1 MTSVTPDIRL
11 PSLPQSI
18 TALWP
23 VPNYTAWWQRH
34 MGCCLTVHRL
44 GVEPATSR
52 SQVRHANHYTTKPQC
67 MSIIISQQGTGT
79 NLNSES
85 YKDCLVGLLL
95 HLSSDHRRN
104 GGVDGLGN
112 HRMYSALDLK
122 PTLQET
128 RWPTTAS
135 NCHVSLT
142 DQPTNQRLRRCY

>member
-1 MTSVTPDIRL
+1 MR
-11 PSLPQSI
+11 
-18 TALWP
+18 
-23 VPNYTAWWQRH
+23 
-34 MGCCLTVHRL
+34 
-44 GVEPATSR
+44 
-52 SQVRHANHYTTKPQC
+52 
-67 MSIIISQQGTGT
+67 IIISQQGTGT

-128 RWPTTAS
+128 R
-135 NCHVSLT
+135 
-142 DQPTNQRLRRCY
+142 